1 MRYELRD
8 YQRDAAT
15 EILKRLD
22 RARRDWHEDNDR
34 TSFALSAITGSGKTV
49 IATGVIEALF
59 FGSTDLGTERDPN
72 VTFLWITDDPAL
84 NRQTKARMLDA
95 SELLNNW
102 QLREVDEA
110 FPDASLA
117 PGHVYFLNTQKLSR
131 TSRLAQGGTNNRE
144 FSFWDILRT
153 TITAGETDLVL
164 VLDEAHR
171 GMKRTADRQTIV
183 RRLIGGQS
191 GSHPAVPVVWGISAT
206 IDRFNTAMG
215 EITDRI
221 SRPNVVVDIERVRA
235 SGLVKDEIG
244 LDQPDEKGTFSTTLL
259 REAVKA
265 ARMYEERWAAYSA
278 AEDEPQVLPVLVVQ
292 VPDKATQAKLTEV
305 VSTIEE
311 EWPELGPQAVAH
323 VFGEHQALKLDSREV
338 AWVYPESIQTDTDVR
353 VVLAKEAISTGWDC
367 PRAEVL
373 YSERPAKD
381 ATHIAQI
388 IGRMVR
394 QPLAHRIATDDAL
407 NSVACYLPLFDRGAL
422 TAIKDALEGSGPDNG
437 QLRVAAAVV
446 RAPAIFDRNPKLD
459 AAVFDFVDAL
469 PSMPT
474 PDRSASP
481 LRRART
487 LARLLADDAAGPP
500 LLPHAVASLTERL
513 NTRLDGLAAEHKAAV
528 DANVEDLLAAAVR
541 RSRIT
546 TVGEDTGKEPEIR
559 RIATHARDVAR
570 DSQRIINSLPEG
582 VGKDWFA
589 QRLQSAGPSVDRDRV
604 RVEVAALLRVDG
616 VAATIDETATDW
628 VKKQLDGFRVEI
640 KNTTGATRDAYTRVR
655 EHATSPEIVTV
666 ELRANERAA
675 TKDRDGDDLPR
686 YPGHLYADAAGLYP
700 VALNDWETRVLKA
713 ELDRPGFVAW
723 YRNPGSATP
732 ASLRIAYQDDE
743 GDWASLQPDFVIV
756 SQRDDGSLAASIV
769 DPHGDYL
776 ADAQTK
782 LHALATF
789 AKRFSDRFVRVE
801 SVAKVE
807 DGGLR
812 VLDLEDVAT
821 RKAVLAFKGAS
832 VTALYESDESRPYEQ
847 R

>member
-8 YQRDAAT
+8 YQHDAAS
-15 EILKRLD
+15 EILRRLG
-22 RARRDWHEDNDR
+22 RARRDWREDGDR

-49 IATGVIEALF
+49 IATAVIEALLN
-59 FGSTDLGTERDPN
+59 GSTDLGTERDPK

-102 QLREVDEA
+102 QLHEVDEA

-117 PGHVYFLNTQKLSR
+117 PGHVYFLNTQKLSK
-131 TSRLAQGGTNNRE
+131 TSRLAQGGTNARE
-144 FSFWDILRT
+144 FSFWDILRA

-171 GMKRTADRQTIV
+171 GMKRTADRTTIV
-183 RRLIGGQS
+183 RRLIGGQP
-191 GSHPAVPVVWGISAT
+191 GSHPPVPIVWGISAT
-206 IDRFNTAMG
+206 IERFNRAMG
-215 EITDRI
+215 EVTDRTM
-221 SRPNVVVDIERVRA
+221 RPNVEVDIERVRA

-265 ARMYEERWAAYSA
+265 ARMYEERWARYSA
-278 AEDEPQVLPVLVVQ
+278 AEGEPDVLPALVVQ
-292 VPDKATQAKLTEV
+292 VPDKASSAKLGEV
-305 VSTIEE
+305 VATIEE
-311 EWPELGPQAVAH
+311 EWPGLGPRAVAH
-323 VFGEHQALKLDSREV
+323 VFGEHQPLTLGLRQVE
-338 AWVYPESIQTDTDVR
+338 WVYPESIQTDTDVR

-407 NSVACYLPLFDRGAL
+407 NSVMCYLPLFDRKAL
-422 TAIKDALEGSGPDNG
+422 TAIKEALEGTGPDNG
-437 QLRVAAAVV
+437 QLRVASAVV
-446 RAPAIFDRNPKLD
+446 RAPQIFDRNPQLP
-459 AAVFDFVDAL
+459 AEVFDFVDTL

-487 LARLLADDAAGPP
+487 LARLLADDAGGPALMP
-500 LLPHAVASLTERL
+500 NANAALTERL
-513 NTRLDGLAAEHKAAV
+513 NARLDGLAAEHGSAV
-528 DANVEDLLAAAVR
+528 EANIEDLLGAAVR
-541 RSRIT
+541 RSRVT
-546 TVGEDTGKEPEIR
+546 TVGEDTGREPEVR

-570 DSQRIINSLPEG
+570 DSQRIINALPEG

-589 QRLQSAGPSVDRDRV
+589 HRLTTAGPAADRDRV
-604 RVEVAALLRVDG
+604 RVETAAVLR
-616 VAATIDETATDW
+616 IDDVSASVEKAGTDW
-628 VKKQLDGFRVEI
+628 VRQQLDDFRVEI
-640 KNTTGATRDAYTRVR
+640 ANTTGATRNAYTRVR
-655 EHATSPEIVTV
+655 EQTASVEVVTV

-675 TKDRDGDDLPR
+675 TKDRDGEDLPG
-686 YPGHLYADAAGLYP
+686 YPGHLFADADALYP
-700 VALNDWETRVLKA
+700 VALNDWERRVVEA
-713 ELDRPGFVAW
+713 ELARPGFVAW

-732 ASLRIAYQDDE
+732 ASLRIAYQNDAGE
-743 GDWASLQPDFVIV
+743 WSSLQPDFLIV
-756 SQRDDGSLAASIV
+756 SRRSDGTLGASIV

-776 ADAQTK
+776 ADARGK
-782 LHALATF
+782 LQALAAF
-789 AKRFSDRFVRVE
+789 AERFIDRFIRVE
-801 SVAKVE
+801 SIAKVE
-807 DGGLR
+807 DGSLR
-812 VLDLEDVAT
+812 VLDLADPET
-821 RKAVLAFKGAS
+821 RAAVLAFNGAR
-832 VTALYESDESRPYEQ
+832 VTALYESDQSRRYDQ
-847 R
+847 G

>member
-8 YQRDAAT
+8 YQRDAAG
-15 EILKRLD
+15 EILRRLH
-22 RARRDWHEDNDR
+22 RARRDWREDGDR

-49 IATGVIEALF
+49 IATAVIEALLY
-59 FGSTDLGTERDPN
+59 GSTDLGTERDSK

-102 QLREVDEA
+102 QLREVDDA

-117 PGHVYFLNTQKLSR
+117 PGHVYFLNTQKLSK
-131 TSRLAQGGTNNRE
+131 TSRLAQGGTNARE

-171 GMKRTADRQTIV
+171 GMKRTADRTTIV
-183 RRLIGGQS
+183 RRLIGGQP
-191 GSHPAVPVVWGISAT
+191 GSHPPMPIVWGISAT
-206 IDRFNTAMG
+206 IERFNRAMG
-215 EITDRI
+215 EVTDRTM
-221 SRPNVVVDIERVRA
+221 RPNVEVDIERVRA

-265 ARMYEERWAAYSA
+265 TRMYEERWGRYSA
-278 AEDEPQVLPVLVVQ
+278 AEGEPEVLPVLVVQ
-292 VPDKATQAKLTEV
+292 VPDKASDAKLGEV

-311 EWPELGPQAVAH
+311 EWPELGPRAVAH
-323 VFGEHQALKLDSREV
+323 VFGEHQPLSLGSRTVE
-338 AWVYPESIQTDTDVR
+338 WVYPESIQTDTDVR

-407 NSVACYLPLFDRGAL
+407 NSVTCYLPLFNRTAL

-437 QLRVAAAVV
+437 QLRVASAVV
-446 RAPAIFDRNPKLD
+446 RAPMIFDRNSLL
-459 AAVFDFVDAL
+459 AAEVFDFVDTM
-469 PSMPT
+469 PSIPT

-487 LARLLADDAAGPP
+487 LARLLADDAGGTP
-500 LLPHAVASLTERL
+500 LLANASASLTERL
-513 NTRLDGLAAEHKAAV
+513 NAKLDGLAAEHKAAV
-528 DANVEDLLAAAVR
+528 EENVSDLLAASVR

-546 TVGEDTGKEPEIR
+546 TVGEDTGAEPEMR
-559 RIATHARDVAR
+559 RIATHSRDVAR

-589 QRLQSAGPSVDRDRV
+589 HRLEDADSGADRDRV
-604 RVEVAALLRVDG
+604 RVETAALLRLDG
-616 VAATIDETATDW
+616 VQSTVEATATEW
-628 VKKQLDGFRVEI
+628 VRHQLDTFRVAI
-640 KNTTGATRDAYTRVR
+640 ANTTGATRDAYTRVR
-655 EHATSPEIVTV
+655 EQTATPEEVTV

-675 TKDRDGDDLPR
+675 TKDRNGEDLPM
-686 YPGHLYADAAGLYP
+686 YPGHLFANESGMFP
-700 VALNDWETRVLKA
+700 A
-713 ELDRPGFVAW
+713 ELNEWERRVVQAELARPGFVAW

-732 ASLRIAYQDDE
+732 ASLRIAYQHDD
-743 GDWASLQPDFVIV
+743 GDWASLQPDFIIISRRSDGALGV
-756 SQRDDGSLAASIV
+756 SIL

-776 ADAQTK
+776 ADARAK
-782 LHALATF
+782 LQALAVF
-789 AKRFSDRFVRVE
+789 AGRFSGRFVRVE

-807 DGGLR
+807 DGTLR
-812 VLDLEDVAT
+812 VLDLADVGT
-821 RKAVLAFKGAS
+821 RTAVLAFQGAK
-832 VTALYESDESRPYEQ
+832 VTALYESEDSRRYDQP
-847 R
+847 